1 MDGNVGPGWLL
12 DPTRLFVVTDQRVEN
27 GQDVAAVLYHAREDV
42 AQLRIALGL
51 TMPLRK
57 HRRGNLDVTP
67 KGFRGVPAEE
77 QAVEKRRLALRKLEI
92 AGRVGR
98 HELWHRG
105 HKESAVYRK
114 VGRRQVGLGFACC
127 VPSNSPVFKS
137 AAAPQTPSLHRA
149 FQRNRMLGSPW
160 EIRLNRKRSFSS
172 NLAGRMIR
180 FSALRSLRS
189 VEVDPEAFRKDLA
202 EKHRVWVPNFER
214 MSDVPL
220 ERLDAIGARLIRQAS
235 QLALAEGVGFGF
247 GGFLTVVPDTSLLVI
262 ITLRLIQRLSL
273 LYGLRVQ
280 DPDQRL
286 EMWKATAA
294 AAGVDFGKDLAEKQ
308 LFERIGPR
316 IARALAAKM
325 SAEAAEKWAG
335 RLIPLA
341 SSAVGGGLNYAFVRA
356 WGRRAQLH
364 LREQH
369 LQQRGSPSR
378 VIGEHPLA
386 GPGLAQ

>member
-1 MDGNVGPGWLL
+1 MLEGPL
-12 DPTRLFVVTDQRVEN
+12 
-27 GQDVAAVLYHAREDV
+27 
-42 AQLRIALGL
+42 
-51 TMPLRK
+51 
-57 HRRGNLDVTP
+57 
-67 KGFRGVPAEE
+67 
-77 QAVEKRRLALRKLEI
+77 
-92 AGRVGR
+92 
-98 HELWHRG
+98 
-105 HKESAVYRK
+105 
-114 VGRRQVGLGFACC
+114 
-127 VPSNSPVFKS
+127 
-137 AAAPQTPSLHRA
+137 
-149 FQRNRMLGSPW
+149 
-160 EIRLNRKRSFSS
+160 EIRLVRKRSFSS
-172 NLAGRMIR
+172 NLAGRLIR
-180 FSALRSLRS
+180 FSTLRSLRS
-189 VEVDPEAFRKDLA
+189 VEVDPEAFRKELA
-202 EKHRVWVPNFER
+202 EKHSVWVPNFER

-220 ERLDAIGARLIRQAS
+220 ERLDAIAARLIRQAS

-247 GGFLTVVPDTSLLVI
+247 GGILTLVPDTSFLVI

-273 LYGLRVQ
+273 LYGLRVH

-356 WGRRAQLH
+356 WGRRAQRH

-369 LQQRGSPSR
+369 VVQRQLHANVVR
-378 VIGEHPLA
+378 GEAVPETRSVH
-386 GPGLAQ
+386 

>member
-1 MDGNVGPGWLL
+1 
-12 DPTRLFVVTDQRVEN
+12 
-27 GQDVAAVLYHAREDV
+27 
-42 AQLRIALGL
+42 
-51 TMPLRK
+51 
-57 HRRGNLDVTP
+57 
-67 KGFRGVPAEE
+67 
-77 QAVEKRRLALRKLEI
+77 
-92 AGRVGR
+92 
-98 HELWHRG
+98 
-105 HKESAVYRK
+105 
-114 VGRRQVGLGFACC
+114 
-127 VPSNSPVFKS
+127 
-137 AAAPQTPSLHRA
+137 
-149 FQRNRMLGSPW
+149 
-160 EIRLNRKRSFSS
+160 
-172 NLAGRMIR
+172 MIR

-386 GPGLAQ
+386 GPALAQ